1 MTIDL
6 TAREVAAIVQWAE
19 KTPEIEAVLLFGS
32 RAKGTSKPDSDAD
45 LALVI
50 YENQF
55 PLAAFIG
62 EGEDW
67 QNHLRAVTGLAVNI
81 DLLDGENTPRV
92 VAFVKDC
99 SVELFRR
106 ADSKV

>member
-6 TAREVAAIVQWAE
+6 SPEQVAAIVQWA
-19 KTPEIEAVLLFGS
+19 KSTPEIEAVLLFGS
-32 RAKGTSKPDSDAD
+32 RARGTSKPDSDAD
-45 LALVI
+45 LALLI
-50 YENQF
+50 YEQHF

-62 EGEDW
+62 EGEAW
-67 QNHLRAVTGLAVNI
+67 QNHLRLATGITVNI
-81 DLLDGENTPRV
+81 DLLDGANTPRV

-106 ADSKV
+106 AGAAA